1 MGYFHNLKYRLI
13 YSEMSTSNFN
23 IYDNRNLL
31 GVVGSTYRPHTALNS
46 SIYDTSIYDGLL
58 GYGLN
63 RGFYGSALN
72 PSPLFDYSLN
82 GLSSRYGDI
91 VNRSTPLW
99 GNSLYGL
106 NRGLY
111 SNSWNR
117 SSLYDSLI
125 TKDSLYGLHSG
136 LYGNSWNYQA
146 PLTGSLYG
154 LKLGLYDKALKRTD
168 LGALYGHPLL
178 NRGYGAYRGL

>member
-106 NRGLY
+106 
-111 SNSWNR
+111 
-117 SSLYDSLI
+117 
-125 TKDSLYGLHSG
+125 HSG

-154 LKLGLYDKALKRTD
+154 LKLGLYDKPLKRTD